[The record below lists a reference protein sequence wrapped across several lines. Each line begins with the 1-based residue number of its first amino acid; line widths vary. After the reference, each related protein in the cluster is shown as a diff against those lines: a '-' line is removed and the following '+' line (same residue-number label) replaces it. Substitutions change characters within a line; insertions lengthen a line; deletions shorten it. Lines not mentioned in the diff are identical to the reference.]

1 MNRFDAYITDYLYEN
16 KEVALEKIGY
26 IKIVSFAG
34 NDTQAP
40 SVEYIFDKKI
50 TTSTALVEYIAEK
63 ASKNKN
69 IVAADLESHFRQVRE
84 FINIGKPYEL
94 PRLGFI
100 KANRNGVYEF
110 TRFSET
116 NKPVRTG
123 VQQVKP
129 SGGSNNRSIIQII
142 SLVIA
147 IAILSGLGWQV
158 YQIFSKKQKNTVVNT
173 VATADTAIT
182 QAPDTAIA
190 DSAVQQPAALSPN
203 DSLNVRYIFETTAS
217 GLRARTR
224 TAQLKTFGNDA
235 GYDSTVIN
243 NTKYYK
249 LYLIHRSK
257 LADTLIVKDSLAK
270 FLQKNITVQVDT
282 AR

>member
-26 IKIVSFAG
+26 IKIVSLTG
-34 NDTQAP
+34 NDAA

-50 TTSTALVEYIAEK
+50 TTSTALIEYIAAK

-69 IVAADLESHFRQVRE
+69 IIAADLESHFRQVSE

-94 PRLGFI
+94 PQLGFI
-100 KANRNGVYEF
+100 KANRYGVYEF

-123 VQQVKP
+123 VQQAKS

-147 IAILSGLGWQV
+147 LAILSGLGWQV

-173 VATADTAIT
+173 VANADTVVN
-182 QAPDTAIA
+182 QAPDTAVA
-190 DSAVQQPAALSPN
+190 DSTAQQPGVLSAN

-235 GYDSTVIN
+235 AYDSVIIN

-249 LYLIHRSK
+249 LYILHRTK

-270 FLQKNITVQVDT
+270 FLQKSITVQVDT
-282 AR
+282 PR

>member
-110 TRFSET
+110 TLFSET

-129 SGGSNNRSIIQII
+129 R
-142 SLVIA
+142 A
-147 IAILSGLGWQV
+147 
-158 YQIFSKKQKNTVVNT
+158 
-173 VATADTAIT
+173 
-182 QAPDTAIA
+182 
-190 DSAVQQPAALSPN
+190 AV
-203 DSLNVRYIFETTAS
+203 
-217 GLRARTR
+217 
-224 TAQLKTFGNDA
+224 
-235 GYDSTVIN
+235 
-243 NTKYYK
+243 
-249 LYLIHRSK
+249 
-257 LADTLIVKDSLAK
+257 
-270 FLQKNITVQVDT
+270 ITVQSYK
-282 AR
+282 

>member
-1 MNRFDAYITDYLYEN
+1 MNRFDAYITDYLHEN

-26 IKIVSFAG
+26 IKIVSFTG
-34 NDTQAP
+34 NDAQAA
-40 SVEYIFDKKI
+40 SVEYIFDKRI

-94 PRLGFI
+94 PQLGFI
-100 KANRNGVYEF
+100 KANRNGIYEF

-123 VQQVKP
+123 VQQAKP

-158 YQIFSKKQKNTVVNT
+158 YQIFSKKQKNAVLNT
-173 VATADTAIT
+173 VANADTLAL
-182 QAPDTAIA
+182 QAPDTAVA
-190 DSAVQQPAALSPN
+190 NPAAQQPAALSPN

-224 TAQLKTFGNDA
+224 TAQLKSFGNDA
-235 GYDSTVIN
+235 GYDSLTIN
-243 NTKYYK
+243 STKYYK
-249 LYLIHRSK
+249 LYILHRTK